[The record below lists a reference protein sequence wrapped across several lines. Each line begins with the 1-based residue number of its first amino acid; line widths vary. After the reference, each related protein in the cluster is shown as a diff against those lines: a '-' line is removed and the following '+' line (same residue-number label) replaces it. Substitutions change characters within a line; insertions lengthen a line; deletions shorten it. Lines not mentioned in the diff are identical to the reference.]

1 MATDTTTGDI
11 EQVVREYRAA
21 LLREELRHMEEMAEA
36 WARMSKGL
44 TKDIEEL
51 SAEVAE
57 LAKAGEKVPIG
68 KVHKLDSYKRTLAQ
82 VEEQSLAFADYTNIK
97 VGSLQE
103 AYGTLGLA
111 EGGSVV
117 DLAYLNATG
126 DTLAFSTLS
135 DLEAVE
141 ALRAGFAADGSPLRE
156 LMLREYPDMFEKIE
170 DVLESGLLRGLSPK
184 EIAKRLSAVTE
195 IPLGNALRIARTETL
210 RAYREAT
217 RATYEDSGVVTEY
230 KRMATKDTRTCMA
243 CIALDGKIYP
253 VERQM
258 GDHPNGRCSMVPIV
272 GGLEPEW
279 QSGVDWFKEQDEATQ
294 KEMLGPEVYDSWK
307 DESFEIEDLA
317 TVSQS
322 KEWGEQVQRTPL
334 KDLEK
339 KEE

>member
-1 MATDTTTGDI
+1 MATDTATGDI

-21 LLREELRHMEEMAEA
+21 LLREELRHMEEMAEV

-44 TKDIEEL
+44 MKDIEGL

-57 LAKAGEKVPIG
+57 LAKTGEKIPIG

-82 VEEQSLAFADYTNIK
+82 VQEQSLAFADYTAGK

-103 AYGTLGLA
+103 AYGALGLA
-111 EGGSVV
+111 EVVSVV
-117 DLAYLNATG
+117 ELAYLNATG
-126 DTLAFSTLS
+126 DTLAVGMLS

-141 ALRAGFAADGSPLRE
+141 ALKAGFAADGSPLRE
-156 LMLREYPDMFEKIE
+156 LMLQKYPEMLDQIE

-184 EIAKRLSAVTE
+184 EIAKRLSAATE
-195 IPLGNALRIARTETL
+195 IPLGNALRLARTETL

-230 KRMATKDTRTCMA
+230 KRMATKDSRTCMA
-243 CIALDGKIYP
+243 CIVLDGKVYP
-253 VERQM
+253 VKQSM

-279 QSGVDWFKEQDEATQ
+279 QSGVDWFNEQD
-294 KEMLGPEVYDSWK
+294 
-307 DESFEIEDLA
+307 
-317 TVSQS
+317 
-322 KEWGEQVQRTPL
+322 
-334 KDLEK
+334 
-339 KEE
+339 